1 MSAVVYSMDRAR
13 SRRNLDSA
21 RMVVWLAILAVG
33 VGTLRLVVDAVAWV
47 LS

>member
-21 RMVVWLAILAVG
+21 RMVVWLAVIAVG
-33 VGTLRLVVDAVAWV
+33 VVTLRLVVDVVAWV